1 MCVSIVKA
9 IIKYWK
15 FSISIDFPH
24 QGLQLRRIKNS
35 WLTCINIIMS
45 GTDKMLSM
53 CMAKQLSSFKEPV
66 YKKWKCE
73 VAESS
78 KGVIHVYILHYFKAF
93 FYEGYLILLSRI
105 YIEKQSKTTNHR
117 HPKGIDGTMLLKMNL
132 RATSICVKPTNTI
145 IF

>member
-1 MCVSIVKA
+1 
-9 IIKYWK
+9 
-15 FSISIDFPH
+15 
-24 QGLQLRRIKNS
+24 
-35 WLTCINIIMS
+35 MS

-93 FYEGYLILLSRI
+93 FMRAILSCCQEYTLRNKV
-105 YIEKQSKTTNHR
+105 KQQ
-117 HPKGIDGTMLLKMNL
+117 
-132 RATSICVKPTNTI
+132 I
-145 IF
+145 IVIQKV